1 MTCFGGF
8 GFGFGCAVICYLQN
22 NLTVYSQ
29 ILESTA
35 LLLFWC
41 DPVSYLG
48 GAPAAAFSRP
58 QLLVLRECFL
68 PVGSGQPPLTEVL
81 PSDWH

>member
-1 MTCFGGF
+1 MTCFG
-8 GFGFGCAVICYLQN
+8 GFGFGCAVICYLQSK
-22 NLTVYSQ
+22 LTVYSQ

-41 DPVSYLG
+41 DPGSYLG

-58 QLLVLRECFL
+58 QLLVLSVFYLLAQGGL
-68 PVGSGQPPLTEVL
+68 P
-81 PSDWH
+81 